1 MFKRVSDSF
10 WAYVS
15 PVKDNKP
22 DTANETPQTA
32 PANIKAAS
40 TKTRK
45 GSLDQIVRQSRSM
58 SPIARMH
65 SWHLGP
71 SSSGIGM
78 KRKGIFG
85 EIQDQAQKRGKM
97 AYGLDD
103 SDDAMESGEES
114 MNDYDEEMD
123 TDPRYNNFYVGEEP
137 AALDEDSEDVGYGA
151 EGEDYDIPDADA
163 LAEDMSNIRM
173 RMSPD
178 DYDDSDA
185 GEENSVGYVESEDAD
200 AEDSEEDDDEDEP
213 EDTTL
218 VVSEEEYA
226 REHSRSKKISVPAE
240 LSNRGVSSEELAA
253 AGWSEEHIFLVQRI
267 AMRGF
272 EPLLPQ
278 YYFMDFRYLPDAL
291 FVQDDDKERA
301 FISGIKGPTFHG
313 IKALEKLFT
322 LGGYVRDMTQFRCNT
337 TPEMQFKRHLQ
348 DFIKWTDRDSGLDT
362 KTTIPP
368 LTLVVQNSDT
378 PISVLQET
386 ARRKMAKLH
395 SRYYAAF
402 SAHQT
407 IEDSSPSSTSTSTKL
422 HRPIPQI
429 YALMASWTVIAL
441 VAYRPDLEED
451 QQAKVVS
458 HHNFDDKDYDV
469 WNSLALAIVVCHVRD
484 VQVKIAEE
492 TGLGVR
498 QPGVQEEVDDP
509 DL

>member
-15 PVKDNKP
+15 PVKDNRP
-22 DTANETPQTA
+22 DTADETPQTA
-32 PANIKAAS
+32 PAKPKGSSIS
-40 TKTRK
+40 PRK
-45 GSLDQIVRQSRSM
+45 GSLDEIVRQSRSM
-58 SPIARMH
+58 SPIARVD
-65 SWHLGP
+65 SWQLGP
-71 SSSGIGM
+71 SSSGVGV

-85 EIQDQAQKRGKM
+85 EIQDRTQKRGKM

-103 SDDAMESGEES
+103 SDDAMKSGEES
-114 MNDYDEEMD
+114 MEDTDDDRDPDPDYDK
-123 TDPRYNNFYVGEEP
+123 FYVGEEP
-137 AALDEDSEDVGYGA
+137 AALDEESGEAEYGA
-151 EGEDYDIPDADA
+151 EVEDYDIPDADA

-173 RMSPD
+173 RMSLD
-178 DYDDSDA
+178 NYDDSEA
-185 GEENSVGYVESEDAD
+185 EEENSVGYASSEDAD
-200 AEDSEEDDDEDEP
+200 AEDSEEDDDEEEP

-226 REHSRSKKISVPAE
+226 REHSRSKKVSVPAE

-278 YYFMDFRYLPDAL
+278 YFYMDFRYLPDAL

-301 FISGIKGPTFHG
+301 FISGVKGPTFHG

-322 LGGYVRDMTQFRCNT
+322 LGGYVRDMTNFRCNT

-368 LTLVVQNSDT
+368 LTLVMQNSDT
-378 PISVLQET
+378 PISVLQES
-386 ARRKMAKLH
+386 ARRKMAKIH
-395 SRYYAAF
+395 ARYHAAF

-407 IEDSSPSSTSTSTKL
+407 IENSSPSSSSTSTKL
-422 HRPIPQI
+422 HQPIPQI

-441 VAYRPDLEED
+441 VAYRPDLDED
-451 QQAKVVS
+451 QQVKVVS
-458 HHNFDDKDYDV
+458 HHNFDEKDYDV
-469 WNSLALAIVVCHVRD
+469 WNSLALAIVLCHVRN

-498 QPGVQEEVDDP
+498 QPGVEEEVDDP

>member
-15 PVKDNKP
+15 PVKDNNKP
-22 DTANETPQTA
+22 DTAKETPQIV
-32 PANIKAAS
+32 PPKSKGSS
-40 TKTRK
+40 TSLRK
-45 GSLDQIVRQSRSM
+45 GSLDEIVRQSRSM
-58 SPIARMH
+58 SPIARVD
-65 SWHLGP
+65 SWQLGP
-71 SSSGIGM
+71 SSSGVVV

-85 EIQDQAQKRGKM
+85 EIQDREQKRGKM

-103 SDDAMESGEES
+103 SDDAMESEEES
-114 MNDYDEEMD
+114 IEDGDEEMD
-123 TDPRYNNFYVGEEP
+123 ESLDGEEP
-137 AALDEDSEDVGYGA
+137 AGLDGESEEVEDGA

-173 RMSPD
+173 RMSPNAN
-178 DYDDSDA
+178 DDSDA
-185 GEENSVGYVESEDAD
+185 EDEAPIGYVSSEDAD
-200 AEDSEEDDDEDEP
+200 AEYSEEEADNDEP

-226 REHSRSKKISVPAE
+226 REHSRSKKVSVPAE

-278 YYFMDFRYLPDAL
+278 YFYMDFRYLPDAL

-301 FISGIKGPTFHG
+301 FISGVKGPTFHG

-322 LGGYVRDMTQFRCNT
+322 LGGYVRDMTNFRCNT

-368 LTLVVQNSDT
+368 LTLVMQNSDT
-378 PISVLQET
+378 PISVLQES
-386 ARRKMAKLH
+386 ARRKMAKIH
-395 SRYYAAF
+395 ARYHQAF

-407 IEDSSPSSTSTSTKL
+407 IENPSPSSSSTSTKL
-422 HRPIPQI
+422 HQPIPQI

-441 VAYRPDLEED
+441 VAYRPDLEEA
-451 QQAKVVS
+451 QQVKVVS

-469 WNSLALAIVVCHVRD
+469 WNSLALAVVMCHVRN
-484 VQVKIAEE
+484 VQVRIAEE
-492 TGLGVR
+492 TGLGVK
-498 QPGVQEEVDDP
+498 QPGVEEKVDDP

>member
-22 DTANETPQTA
+22 DTANETPHTS
-32 PANIKAAS
+32 PA
-40 TKTRK
+40 KTK
-45 GSLDQIVRQSRSM
+45 GSSTSPRKSSLDEIVRQSRSM
-58 SPIARMH
+58 SPVARVD
-65 SWHLGP
+65 SWQLGP
-71 SSSGIGM
+71 SSSGVGV

-85 EIQDQAQKRGKM
+85 EIQDRTQKRGKM

-114 MNDYDEEMD
+114 MEDGDEEMD
-123 TDPRYNNFYVGEEP
+123 ESLYGEGP
-137 AALDEDSEDVGYGA
+137 ADGESEEVEYGA
-151 EGEDYDIPDADA
+151 DGEDYNIPDADS

-173 RMSPD
+173 RMSPNAS
-178 DYDDSDA
+178 DDSDA
-185 GEENSVGYVESEDAD
+185 EDEAPIGYVSSEDAD
-200 AEDSEEDDDEDEP
+200 AEDIEAEADDDEP

-226 REHSRSKKISVPAE
+226 REHSRSKKVSVPVE

-253 AGWSEEHIFLVQRI
+253 AGWSEDHIFLVQRI

-278 YYFMDFRYLPDAL
+278 YYYMDFRYLPDAL

-301 FISGIKGPTFHG
+301 FISGVKGPTFHG

-322 LGGYVRDMTQFRCNT
+322 LGGYVRDMTNFRCNT

-368 LTLVVQNSDT
+368 LTLVMQNSDT
-378 PISVLQET
+378 PISVLQES
-386 ARRKMAKLH
+386 ARRKMAKIH
-395 SRYYAAF
+395 VRYHAAF

-407 IEDSSPSSTSTSTKL
+407 IEHSSPSSSSTSTKL
-422 HRPIPQI
+422 HQPIPQI

-441 VAYRPDLEED
+441 VAYRPDLDED
-451 QQAKVVS
+451 HQVKVVS

-469 WNSLALAIVVCHVRD
+469 WNSLALAIVLCHVRN
-484 VQVKIAEE
+484 VQLKIAEE

-498 QPGVQEEVDDP
+498 QPGVEEEEDDP

>member
-15 PVKDNKP
+15 PVKDNELN
-22 DTANETPQTA
+22 TANETPQTA
-32 PANIKAAS
+32 PGKPKASS
-40 TKTRK
+40 TSPRK
-45 GSLDQIVRQSRSM
+45 GSLDEIVRQSRSM
-58 SPIARMH
+58 SPIARVD
-65 SWHLGP
+65 SWQLGQ
-71 SSSGIGM
+71 SSSGVGV

-85 EIQDQAQKRGKM
+85 EIQDRTQKKGKM

-114 MNDYDEEMD
+114 VEYYDEEMD
-123 TDPRYNNFYVGEEP
+123 QDLDYKIYVGEEP
-137 AALDEDSEDVGYGA
+137 VALDEESEDVDYGA
-151 EGEDYDIPDADA
+151 DGEDYDIPDADA

-173 RMSPD
+173 RLSPN

-185 GEENSVGYVESEDAD
+185 EEETSVGNVESDNAD
-200 AEDSEEDDDEDEP
+200 AEDSEEDDDEEEP

-226 REHSRSKKISVPAE
+226 REHGRSKKVSVPAE
-240 LSNRGVSSEELAA
+240 LSNRGVLSEELAA

-278 YYFMDFRYLPDAL
+278 YYYMDFRYLPDAL

-301 FISGIKGPTFHG
+301 FISGVKGPTFHG

-322 LGGYVRDMTQFRCNT
+322 LGGYVRDMTNFRCNT

-368 LTLVVQNSDT
+368 LTLVMQNSDT

-395 SRYYAAF
+395 ARYHAAF
-402 SAHQT
+402 SAHHT
-407 IEDSSPSSTSTSTKL
+407 IENSSPSSSSTSTKL
-422 HRPIPQI
+422 HQPIPQI

-441 VAYRPDLEED
+441 VAYRPDLDED
-451 QQAKVVS
+451 QQVKVVS

-469 WNSLALAIVVCHVRD
+469 WNSLALAIVLCHVRN

-498 QPGVQEEVDDP
+498 QPGVEEEVDDP

>member
-22 DTANETPQTA
+22 DTANETPQGA
-32 PANIKAAS
+32 PSKTKGAS
-40 TKTRK
+40 TRTRK
-45 GSLDQIVRQSRSM
+45 GSLDEIVRQSRSM
-58 SPIARMH
+58 SPIARVD
-65 SWHLGP
+65 SWQLGP
-71 SSSGIGM
+71 SSSGVGV

-85 EIQDQAQKRGKM
+85 EIQDRTQKRGKM
-97 AYGLDD
+97 AYGLDE

-114 MNDYDEEMD
+114 TEDGDEEMD
-123 TDPRYNNFYVGEEP
+123 ESLNDELQDGEEP
-137 AALDEDSEDVGYGA
+137 AELDEGSEEVGYGA
-151 EGEDYDIPDADA
+151 EIEDYDIPDADA

-178 DYDDSDA
+178 DDDDDDSNA
-185 GEENSVGYVESEDAD
+185 ENSVGYVESEDDD
-200 AEDSEEDDDEDEP
+200 AEGGEEDDDEDEP

-226 REHSRSKKISVPAE
+226 REHSRSKKVSVPAE
-240 LSNRGVSSEELAA
+240 LSNRGVSSEELSA

-278 YYFMDFRYLPDAL
+278 YYYMDFRYLPDAL

-301 FISGIKGPTFHG
+301 FISGVKGPTFHG

-368 LTLVVQNSDT
+368 LTLVMQNSDT

-386 ARRKMAKLH
+386 ARRKMAKIH
-395 SRYYAAF
+395 ARSHRAF

-407 IEDSSPSSTSTSTKL
+407 IENSSPSSTSTSTKL
-422 HRPIPQI
+422 HQPIPQI

-451 QQAKVVS
+451 QQVKVVS

-469 WNSLALAIVVCHVRD
+469 WNSLALAIVMCHVRD

-498 QPGVQEEVDDP
+498 QPGVDEEVDDP

>member
-10 WAYVS
+10 WNYVS
-15 PVKDNKP
+15 PVKDNKA
-22 DTANETPQTA
+22 DTANETPQTG
-32 PANIKAAS
+32 PAKPKGSS
-40 TKTRK
+40 TSPRK
-45 GSLDQIVRQSRSM
+45 GSLDEIVRHSRSM
-58 SPIARMH
+58 SPIARVD
-65 SWHLGP
+65 SWQLGP
-71 SSSGIGM
+71 SSSGVGV

-85 EIQDQAQKRGKM
+85 EIQDRTQKRGKM
-97 AYGLDD
+97 AYGFDD

-114 MNDYDEEMD
+114 MEDGDEEMD
-123 TDPRYNNFYVGEEP
+123 ESLHGEGP
-137 AALDEDSEDVGYGA
+137 ADGESEEVEYGA
-151 EGEDYDIPDADA
+151 YGEDYDIPYADA

-173 RMSPD
+173 RMSQD

-185 GEENSVGYVESEDAD
+185 EEEDSVGDVESEDAD
-200 AEDSEEDDDEDEP
+200 AKDSEEDGGEDEP

-278 YYFMDFRYLPDAL
+278 YYYMDFRYLPNAL
-291 FVQDDDKERA
+291 FVQEDDKERA
-301 FISGIKGPTFHG
+301 FISGFKGPAFHG

-322 LGGYVRDMTQFRCNT
+322 LGGYVRDMTNFRCNT

-362 KTTIPP
+362 KTTISP
-368 LTLVVQNSDT
+368 LTLVMQNSDT
-378 PISVLQET
+378 PISVLQES
-386 ARRKMAKLH
+386 ARRKMAKIH
-395 SRYYAAF
+395 ARYHAAF

-407 IEDSSPSSTSTSTKL
+407 IENSSPSSSSTSTKL
-422 HRPIPQI
+422 HQPIPQV

-441 VAYRPDLEED
+441 VAYRPDLDED
-451 QQAKVVS
+451 QQVKVVS

-469 WNSLALAIVVCHVRD
+469 WNSLALAIVLCHVRN

-498 QPGVQEEVDDP
+498 QPGVEEDVDDP